1 MPYLVEKWHFQGK
14 FLMTIDYLR
23 YLGGLFVS
31 SFIALFVIV
40 DPLANIFAFLA
51 LTPGFGLE
59 QQRETARRSC
69 FAAFLLLAGF
79 LFGGQYLL
87 EFFGITLPAFQIAGG
102 LLLFWISL
110 DMLRGESSHRRD
122 TTAGLDDGE
131 YNDIFLI
138 PLAIPLL
145 SGPGAIT
152 TTLMLANEAK
162 SYLDLLI
169 ILLSLA
175 LVMIVAY
182 LFFVNAVRLTYVLGR
197 TGIRFAT
204 SLMGLILAALAVQFV
219 LNGIRQTFILL
230 ET

>member
-1 MPYLVEKWHFQGK
+1 
-14 FLMTIDYLR
+14 MTIDYLR

-40 DPLANIFAFLA
+40 SPLANIFSFLA
-51 LTPGFGLE
+51 LTQGYGLE
-59 QQRETARRSC
+59 QKRETARRSC
-69 FAAFLLLAGF
+69 LTAFLILAGF
-79 LFGGQYLL
+79 LFGGQSLL

>member
-1 MPYLVEKWHFQGK
+1 
-14 FLMTIDYLR
+14 MTFDYLN
-23 YLGGLFVS
+23 YLGGLFVK

-40 DPLANIFAFLA
+40 SPLANIFSFLS
-51 LTPGFGLE
+51 LTHGQELE
-59 QQRETARRSC
+59 QQRQVARRAC
-69 FAAFLLLAGF
+69 LTAFLLLAGF

-87 EFFGITLPAFQIAGG
+87 LFFGITLPAFQIAGG

-110 DMLRGESSHRRD
+110 DMLRGEPSHRRD
-122 TTAGLDDGE
+122 TTASLTAED
-131 YNDIFLI
+131 YNDTFLI

-152 TTLMLANEAK
+152 TTLVLANEAK
-162 SYLDLLI
+162 SYLELLI
-169 ILLSLA
+169 ILLTLA

-182 LFFVNAVRLTYVLGR
+182 LCFVNAVRLSKVLGR

-219 LNGIRQTFILL
+219 LDGIHKSFTVIGS
-230 ET
+230 

>member
-1 MPYLVEKWHFQGK
+1 M
-14 FLMTIDYLR
+14 DNLR
-23 YLGGLFVS
+23 HLGDLFVS

-40 DPLANIFAFLA
+40 SPLANIFSFLT
-51 LTPGFGLE
+51 LTHGYELA
-59 QQRETARRSC
+59 QQREIARRSC
-69 FAAFLLLAGF
+69 LTAFLILTAF

-87 EFFGITLPAFQIAGG
+87 NFFGISLPAFQIAGG

-110 DMLRGESSHRRD
+110 DMLRGEPSQRRD
-122 TTAGLDDGE
+122 TAASLNDKE

-152 TTLMLANEAK
+152 TTLMLANNAK
-162 SYLDLLI
+162 NYVELLI
-169 ILLSLA
+169 ILLTLA
-175 LVMIVAY
+175 LVMTVAY
-182 LFFVNAVRLTYVLGR
+182 LFFVKAARLSNVLGR

-219 LNGIRQTFILL
+219 LDGIRKSFILL
-230 ET
+230 EP